1 MMMAP
6 AREASIRNQSGSE
19 DGAAAPGALG
29 FAALTMNQDLG
40 LGRPD
45 RIHSGCLVTEGGP
58 RGQFGPFLRK
68 TAVRVVTI
76 VDAVSRLGRAEVV
89 NGTIAETRT
98 SSIVTA
104 ANIDVLPTAGPETS
118 VVISDL
124 AACLGC
130 RCQNV

>member
-1 MMMAP
+1 MRMAQ
-6 AREASIRNQSGSE
+6 AREASMHSPVGCE
-19 DGAAAPGALG
+19 GCAAGPGALG

-45 RIHSGCLVTEGGP
+45 RTHSGCLVTEGGP

-68 TAVRVVTI
+68 MAVRVVTI

-104 ANIDVLPTAGPETS
+104 ANIDALPTAGPETII
-118 VVISDL
+118 VLRDL
-124 AACLGC
+124 PACPAS
-130 RCQNV
+130 RFQNV

>member
-1 MMMAP
+1 M
-6 AREASIRNQSGSE
+6 
-19 DGAAAPGALG
+19 
-29 FAALTMNQDLG
+29 
-40 LGRPD
+40 
-45 RIHSGCLVTEGGP
+45 HSGCLVTEGGP

-68 TAVRVVTI
+68 MAVRVVTI

-104 ANIDVLPTAGPETS
+104 ANIDVLPTAGPETI